1 MSDNLSNLSDQILN
15 NLSAKTLSSL
25 PVKPD
30 NSGFTLI
37 EVIVAMVLVSM
48 ITLIMAF
55 ALKINLDAWER
66 GNSEGDKFQIGV
78 VLPNMLERQLRYIV
92 SSAALS
98 NTDSLTS
105 DSEILQAK
113 NSLTNSQQGIGGT
126 QLSQIGAVTNLKVS
140 GNEKSLS
147 FYTLYSPQ
155 GTPSQ
160 GLIRV
165 AYIYDED
172 AKELTVYEKVI
183 GSEDDIK
190 DSDGLFSGSGKFSS
204 RKSGSGKL
212 GSRSVSKN
220 FKSSGRSSKFGK
232 KSGSKFDSDSMPVST
247 ISDVEKFSLSFLEGE
262 DSSLFQD
269 GSSFSSSSKTNSAF
283 KSSNF
288 SKNRISKNGSSF
300 NDSWDQDSPNPPA
313 FIKLLFAQTKR
324 KGGTPSVWL
333 FKVGGAL

>member
-15 NLSAKTLSSL
+15 NLSAKTLSNL
-25 PVKPD
+25 TAKPG

-66 GNSEGDKFQIGV
+66 GNSEGDKLQIGV

-92 SSAALS
+92 KSASLS
-98 NTDSLTS
+98 NTDSMTS
-105 DSEILQAK
+105 DSENLKSK
-113 NSLTNSQQGIGGT
+113 NSLADSQKGVGGT

-160 GLIRV
+160 GLIRI

-204 RKSGSGKL
+204 KKSGSGKL
-212 GSRSVSKN
+212 GSRSVSRTS
-220 FKSSGRSSKFGK
+220 KSSGRSSKSGK
-232 KSGSKFDSDSMPVST
+232 KSGSKFSSDSMPVST
-247 ISDVEKFSLSFLEGE
+247 ISDVEKFSLSFFEGE
-262 DSSLFQD
+262 DSTLFQN

-288 SKNRISKNGSSF
+288 SKNRTSKNGSSF
-300 NDSWDQDSPNPPA
+300 KDFWDQDSPNPPA
-313 FIKLLFAQTKR
+313 FIKLLFAQTKL

-333 FKVGGAL
+333 FKVGGEL

>member
-1 MSDNLSNLSDQILN
+1 MSDNLSH
-15 NLSAKTLSSL
+15 LSAKF
-25 PVKPD
+25 
-30 NSGFTLI
+30 NNAGFTLI

-66 GNSEGDKFQIGV
+66 GNSEGDKLQIGV
-78 VLPNMLERQLRYIV
+78 VLPNMLERQLRYIS
-92 SSAALS
+92 SSAALA
-98 NTDSLTS
+98 NTDFLTS
-105 DSEILQAK
+105 DSKSLQSK
-113 NSLTNSQQGIGGT
+113 NSVANSPQGIGGS
-126 QLSQIGAVTNLKVS
+126 QLSQIGTVTNLKFS

-190 DSDGLFSGSGKFSS
+190 DSDELFLSSGKFSS
-204 RKSGSGKL
+204 RRSGSGKL
-212 GSRSVSKN
+212 GNRSVSKHS
-220 FKSSGRSSKFGK
+220 KSGGRSSKSGK
-232 KSGSKFDSDSMPVST
+232 KSGSKLSVDSMPIST
-247 ISDVEKFSLSFLEGE
+247 IVNVEKFSLSFLEGE
-262 DSSLFQD
+262 DSNIFQD
-269 GSSFSSSSKTNSAF
+269 GGSLNSAFKTNSAF

-288 SKNRISKNGSSF
+288 SKNRTSKNGSSF
-300 NDSWDQDSPNPPA
+300 KDFWDQDSPNPPA
-313 FIKLLFAQTKR
+313 FIKLLFAQTKLR
-324 KGGTPSVWL
+324 GGTPSVWL